1 MSRAPRA
8 ASFWGYDLRRS
19 PGGSFTARARGLFA
33 AEFALLDPD
42 GEEFGRLLLDG
53 GSSAEFR
60 SGDRVFKL
68 EASGKRYR
76 MVADGEEMLAAGP
89 KGRSIDELEISCGGQ
104 TYEARIS
111 LLRNL
116 AVASH
121 PGGERVAHLSGGLA
135 GRSYKALF
143 DSEDGCTLP
152 VAVILLWHLTTNR
165 RRAYRTRRA

>member
-8 ASFWGYDLRRS
+8 AFSRGCDLRRS

-33 AEFALLDPD
+33 AEFALLGPD
-42 GEEFGRLLLDG
+42 GEEFGQLRLGD

-76 MVADGEEMLAAGP
+76 MVADGEEVLTAAP
-89 KGRSIDELEISCGGQ
+89 KGRSIDELEISCGSR

-135 GRSYKALF
+135 GRTYEALF
-143 DSEDGCTLP
+143 DSEDGCALP
-152 VAVILLWHLTTNR
+152 VAVFLLWHLTTNR
-165 RRAYRTRRA
+165 RRVYRTQRT

>member
-1 MSRAPRA
+1 MSRTPRA

-33 AEFALLDPD
+33 ANFDLLGPD
-42 GEEFGRLLLDG
+42 GEEFGRLRLDG

-60 SGDRVFKL
+60 PGDRVFKL

-76 MVADGEEMLAAGP
+76 MVADGEEVLAAAP
-89 KGRSIDELEISCGGQ
+89 KGRSIDELEISCGSQ
-104 TYEARIS
+104 AYEARVS
-111 LLRNL
+111 LLRNR

-121 PGGERVAHLSGGLA
+121 PGGERVAYLSGGLT

-143 DSEDGCTLP
+143 DSEDRCALP
-152 VAVILLWHLTTNR
+152 VAVFLLWHLTANR
-165 RRAYRTRRA
+165 RRAYRTQRA